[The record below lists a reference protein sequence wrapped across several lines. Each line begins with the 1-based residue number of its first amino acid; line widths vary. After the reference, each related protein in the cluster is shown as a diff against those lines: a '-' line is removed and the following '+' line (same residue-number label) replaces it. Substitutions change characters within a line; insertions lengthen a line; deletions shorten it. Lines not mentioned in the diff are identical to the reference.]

1 MPETKDPF
9 YVGYL
14 PLPAALRP
22 SVKLFAG
29 LGILLAA
36 GLAFALAPRQQ
47 DPGPGVWDLDTPVA
61 IEGHLAV
68 DPYPVIYVE
77 DPAYADALRAVLLV
91 SEFKFSATKRAQ
103 PLAGQRVRATGTFV
117 NRQGRGLF
125 ELASTDNALTSLGAS
140 SALPSTQD
148 LGSHTLQGE
157 IVDSKCYL
165 GVMKPGFGKTHRA
178 CAVRCL
184 SGGIPP
190 GFLIRGPDGEPTY
203 SLLVGTGNQPIQQ
216 AILDFVAEP
225 VELPGRLERRGDLLV
240 YTVDPAAIR
249 RL

>member
-1 MPETKDPF
+1 MPETKEPF

-22 SVKLFAG
+22 TVKLFAA
-29 LGILLAA
+29 LGVLLAA

-47 DPGPGVWDLDTPVA
+47 DPGPGVWDLDNVVT

-68 DPYPVIYVE
+68 DPYPVLYVD
-77 DPAYADALRAVLLV
+77 DPAHPEALRAVILV
-91 SEFKFSATKRAQ
+91 SEFKFSATDRAE
-103 PLAGQRVRATGTFV
+103 PLAGQHVRAKGTFV

-125 ELASTDNALTSLGAS
+125 ELASTDDALTALGAS
-140 SALPSTQD
+140 PAPPSIQD

-157 IVDSKCYL
+157 IVDTKCYL

-190 GFLIRGPDGEPTY
+190 GFLIRGPDGEPSY
-203 SLLVGTGNQPIQQ
+203 ALLVGPDDRPIQKE
-216 AILDFVAEP
+216 ILDFVAEP
-225 VELPGRLERRGDLLV
+225 VELPGQLERRGDLLV